1 MDFRGLRSPLNPSDL
16 SDTVQVQ
23 LDLRQPHTQSIGVR
37 MQWTPTTQRQVWQLP
52 VWTPG
57 SYTVRDHVQ
66 HLHSLRLFAG
76 SSERPIRRLG
86 PSQWLVDLDQLEPL
100 TLDYTVTARDLT
112 VRTCYLDPDVAALC
126 LAGLVMELD
135 GCRWSSHALSVLA
148 PEHWQVHVPLDR
160 LGDGWSAADLDA
172 LIDSPVHAGR
182 FSSTAFKVAGQDHE
196 LVLID
201 APPSGWPEA
210 LQADVEAVC
219 AATCR
224 LLGTAPPAGDRY
236 QLVIQLLERGYGG
249 LEHDHSSV
257 LHYSRTDLHNPDGYR
272 KLLQLIGHEY
282 LHQWN
287 VRRLRPLEYRPY
299 DYSRAVVSEG
309 LWFAEGIT
317 SYYDLTFPLL
327 AGRSDRRTLL
337 KDLGDDL
344 SRVLLT
350 PGRQIQS
357 LAASAREAW
366 VKLYKATPASR
377 DDQVSYYGLG
387 AATAFCL
394 DVRLRDA
401 GSSLAIVL
409 RALWQSHGVHGR
421 GYGRGDLV
429 ALIRTHNQELADA
442 LAEWL
447 DDPDS
452 LPLHET
458 ASMLGLDLVPSPS
471 KDPHHG
477 LTLSLEKGCIVVT
490 RVEAGSPAQVA
501 QLVVGDE
508 LIAVEGLR
516 LRRTEDLPGLLRH
529 RETSRMTYARR
540 GRLGE
545 TSVSPVSGVDHWQL
559 SWDPGASVQQQEL
572 RDRWFE
578 FL

>member
-1 MDFRGLRSPLNPSDL
+1 MIRSDL
-16 SDTVQVQ
+16 SEFVQVQ
-23 LDLRQPHTQSIGVR
+23 LDLRQPQSQSIGVR
-37 MQWTPTTQRQVWQLP
+37 LQWQPTSRRQLLQLP

-66 HLHSLRLFAG
+66 HLHSLRLSAG
-76 SSERPIRRLG
+76 LTEVPTRRLD
-86 PSQWLVDLDQLEPL
+86 PSRWVADLDQLEPL
-100 TLDYTVTARDLT
+100 TLEYTVSARDLT
-112 VRTCYLDPDVAALC
+112 VRTCYLDPDLASLC

-135 GCRWSSHALSVLA
+135 GCRWLTHELSVLA
-148 PEHWQVHVPLDR
+148 PEHWQVHVPLPQV
-160 LGDGWSAADLDA
+160 GGVWSAPDLDG
-172 LIDSPVHAGR
+172 LIDSPVHAGP
-182 FSSTAFKVAGQDHE
+182 FPAQPFTVQGQHHE
-196 LVLID
+196 LLLID
-201 APPSGWPEA
+201 APPNGWPET
-210 LQADVEAVC
+210 LLADVEAVC
-219 AATCR
+219 TATCR
-224 LLGTAPPAGDRY
+224 LMGTDPPAGDRY

-257 LHYSRTDLHNPDGYR
+257 LHYSRTEVQTADGYR

-317 SYYDLTFPLL
+317 SYYDLAFPLL

-377 DDQVSYYGLG
+377 DEQVSYYGLG

-394 DVRLRDA
+394 DVRLRA
-401 GSSLAIVL
+401 SGSSLANVL
-409 RALWQSHGVHGR
+409 RALWFSHGVSGR
-421 GYGRGDLV
+421 GYTRSDILGLIGQDNPDLAVSLADWLDHPDALPLQQTAAMVGLELV
-429 ALIRTHNQELADA
+429 AVPTK
-442 LAEWL
+442 
-447 DDPDS
+447 DPD
-452 LPLHET
+452 
-458 ASMLGLDLVPSPS
+458 
-471 KDPHHG
+471 HG
-477 LTLSLEKGCIVVT
+477 LTLKLDQSCIVIS
-490 RVEAGSPAQVA
+490 RVAATGPAQAA
-501 QLVVGDE
+501 QLVAGDE
-508 LIAVEGLR
+508 LIAIEGLR
-516 LRRTEDLPGLLRH
+516 VRRIEDVARLLSDRA
-529 RETSRMTYARR
+529 TSRITYARR
-540 GRLGE
+540 GRLAE
-545 TSVSPVSGVDHWQL
+545 ASLSPVSGVDHWQL
-559 SWDPGASVQQQEL
+559 SWDPGASVQQREL

>member
-1 MDFRGLRSPLNPSDL
+1 MNRSEL
-16 SDTVQVQ
+16 SSPVKVE
-23 LDLRQPHTQSIGVR
+23 LDLRQPQSQTIGVR
-37 MQWTPTTQRQVWQLP
+37 LRWQPTTQRQMLQLP

-66 HLHSLRLFAG
+66 HLHSLRLSAG
-76 SSERPIRRLG
+76 STPVPLRRLA
-86 PSQWLVDLDQLEPL
+86 PSRWLADLDQLEPL
-100 TLDYTVTARDLT
+100 TLEYKVTARDLT
-112 VRTCYLDPDVAALC
+112 VRTCYIDPDLASLC

-135 GCRWSSHALSVLA
+135 GCRWTTHALSVLA
-148 PEHWQVHVPLDR
+148 PDHWQVHVPLESSAA
-160 LGDGWSAADLDA
+160 GWIAADLDA
-172 LIDSPVHAGR
+172 LIDSPVHAGP
-182 FSSTAFKVAGQDHE
+182 FPSTAFTVEGQAHE

-201 APPSGWPEA
+201 APPTQWPA
-210 LQADVEAVC
+210 TFQKDVEAIC

-224 LLGTAPPAGDRY
+224 LMGTVPPAGHRY

-257 LHYSRTDLHNPDGYR
+257 LHYTRTEVHTPNGYR

-287 VRRLRPLEYRPY
+287 VRRLRPVEYRPY
-299 DYSRAVVSEG
+299 DYGSAVVSEG

-327 AGRSDRRTLL
+327 AGCSDRRTLL

-357 LAASAREAW
+357 LASSAREAW

-394 DVRLRDA
+394 DVRLRA
-401 GSSLAIVL
+401 SGSSLATVL
-409 RALWQSHGVHGR
+409 RGLWSSHGVSGR
-421 GYGRGDLV
+421 GYSRDDILGW
-429 ALIRTHNQELADA
+429 IRPIDPALADA
-442 LAEWL
+442 LTEWL
-447 DDPDS
+447 DHPDA
-452 LPLHET
+452 LPIR
-458 ASMLGLDLVPSPS
+458 ACAAMLGLDLVSVPS

-477 LTLSLEKGCIVVT
+477 LTVTAEQGSLVIT
-490 RVEAGSPAQVA
+490 RVAAASPGQAA

-508 LIAVEGLR
+508 LIAIEGLR
-516 LRRTEDLPGLLRH
+516 LRRSEDLPGLLGDRA
-529 RETSRMTYARR
+529 TSRITYARR
-540 GRLGE
+540 GRLAE
-545 TSVSPVSGVDHWQL
+545 TSLSPVAGVDHWQL
-559 SWDPGASVQQQEL
+559 SWDPGASVQQREL